1 MCVYVAGAPAAFD
14 FDPACAFSPESR
26 ESRKI
31 KSNHRIE
38 GSGQECRLHRA
49 VLQAG

>member
-26 ESRKI
+26 KI
-31 KSNHRIE
+31 KSNNRIE
-38 GSGQECRLHRA
+38 GSGQECLLHKA
-49 VLQAG
+49 LLQAG